1 MYVRRAA
8 LHGWEAEILLL
19 DTVVARRHANA
30 NRVEG
35 VAQHHVVAHPFI
47 VMSFVIEVGPGFTV
61 SQKACGVE
69 HEKATVTAEHGRPRV
84 GVREH
89 NNKTSLGVEDGDYGT
104 RTTATPP
111 DNGEVVGEIRSL

>member
-35 VAQHHVVAHPFI
+35 VAQHHVVAHPF
-47 VMSFVIEVGPGFTV
+47 
-61 SQKACGVE
+61 E